1 MNIQEVLLKAYNI
14 LKNED
19 IDTYMIDSQLLLC
32 KVLKRDK
39 MFIMINKD
47 YKLSEEEENQFFSL
61 VTLRKGKMPV
71 KYILNKCEFM
81 GIDFYIEE
89 GVLIPRPDTEILVEW
104 SIEVIKN
111 NKLKN
116 VCDLCC
122 GSGVIGLSVASY
134 CEDVNVSLYDISE
147 TALRVTEKNIKG
159 LELEERTKVYYSDL
173 LQRAKEDDRKF
184 DILLS
189 NPPYIAKKEM
199 ETLME
204 DVKNYEPHLALCGG
218 EDGLDFYIKIIENS
232 KQVLSEHAYIGFEI
246 GYDQGKSVS
255 QLLKKEGFENV
266 KILKD
271 LSGLDRVVVGE
282 L

>member
-1 MNIQEVLLKAYNI
+1 MNIQEILLKAYNI
-14 LKNED
+14 LKNEE

-32 KVLKRDK
+32 KVLKKDK

-47 YKLSEEEENQFFSL
+47 YNLNEEEEEQFFKL
-61 VTLRKGKMPV
+61 VSLRKAKMPV

-81 GIDFYIEE
+81 GIDFYIKE

-104 SIEVIKN
+104 AIGVIKKN
-111 NKLKN
+111 NFKS

-122 GSGVIGLSVASY
+122 GSGAIGLSVSSY
-134 CEDVNVSLYDISE
+134 CNDVNVNLYDISQS
-147 TALRVTEKNIKG
+147 ALDVTERNIKG
-159 LELEERTKVYYSDL
+159 LGLEQRAQVYYSDL
-173 LQRAKEDDRKF
+173 LQRAIADHKKF

-218 EDGLDFYIKIIENS
+218 EDGLDFYIKIIRDS
-232 KQVLSEHAYIGFEI
+232 RQILSEHSYIGFEI
-246 GYDQGKSVS
+246 GYDQGEKVS
-255 QLLKKEGFENV
+255 QLLKKEGFHNV
-266 KILKD
+266 EILKD